1 MRLKLTYLFSCV
13 LLLISQLLYAQ
24 RVVHV
29 DVLVVGGGTSGIA
42 AGVQAARLQV
52 KTLVVEETLWL
63 GGMLSAAGVSA
74 TDGNHLLP
82 SGLWGEFRARI
93 YTYYGG
99 PSKVATGWVSNTHFE
114 PHVANQ
120 IWKDMAAAEKNLQI
134 LYQYQFLS
142 AIVEKNAHVAGARFV
157 HLVNGDQLI
166 VYAKQVVDATELGD
180 VMASAAVPFD
190 VGMEA
195 SAVTGENVQV
205 PSSND
210 IIQDLT
216 YVAILKDYGRGVDCT
231 IAKPVGYD
239 PTEFD
244 GCCLD
249 FYKDT
254 TRIKPGVDCAKMIT
268 YAKLP
273 GNKYM
278 LNWPGHGND
287 IYLNLIQLA
296 PAERAKE
303 LMKAKQQTL
312 RYIYFLQH
320 QLGYKNLGLADDEF
334 PTADRLALIPY
345 NREGRR
351 LRGVVRFKVQDIS
364 KPFDQQ
370 SPLYRTGV
378 AVGDY
383 PIDHHHR
390 KNPAAPQHLGFY
402 PIPSFSIPMGTLLPE
417 THTGLVVAEKGISV
431 SNVVNGTTRLQPC
444 VLLIGQAAGVLAAV
458 AVKNKN
464 KDARQVSV
472 RQVQSILLQQKAYL
486 MPYADV
492 STADFGFE
500 AIQRVGASGF
510 LRGKG
515 QPNAWANRTWFEP
528 DSTITVHQFVSQL
541 PAFAPLK
548 NASPVTYGNPLSKW
562 VEPAKNEGLLSLG
575 KAIELVGEIGKALPL
590 TNRKS
595 ANKNSG
601 RASIGEW
608 ISSSWM
614 GWGLTNYR
622 LDRPVTKRELAILLD
637 KVIDPFYVLTVNHQ
651 GNYTSI

>member
-1 MRLKLTYLFSCV
+1 MLRIKLTYL
-13 LLLISQLLYAQ
+13 LLCCLLVSNQLIQAQ
-24 RVVHV
+24 RVMHV
-29 DVLVVGGGTSGIA
+29 DVLVVGGGASGIT
-42 AGVQAARLQV
+42 AGIQAARLNV
-52 KTLVVEETLWL
+52 KTLVVEETTWL

-82 SGLWGEFRARI
+82 SGLWGEFRERI
-93 YTYYGG
+93 YAHYGG

-120 IWKDMAAAEKNLQI
+120 IWKEMASAEKSLQI
-134 LYQYQFLS
+134 IHQYQFRS
-142 AIVEKNAHVAGARFV
+142 AIVQKGSHISGARFINLQNESQ
-157 HLVNGDQLI
+157 LV
-166 VYAKQVVDATELGD
+166 VYAKQVIDATELGD
-180 VMASAAVPFD
+180 VMASAGVPFD

-195 SAVTGENVQV
+195 SATTGENVQV
-205 PSSND
+205 PATND

-231 IAKPVGYD
+231 IVKPAGYD

-244 GCCLD
+244 GSCLD
-249 FYKDT
+249 FYQDT

-287 IYLNLIQLA
+287 IYLNLINLT

-303 LMKAKQQTL
+303 LVKAKQQTL

-334 PTADRLALIPY
+334 PTSDRLALIPY

-351 LRGVVRFKVQDIS
+351 LKGVIRFKVQDIS
-364 KPFDQQ
+364 KPFDQEF
-370 SPLYRTGV
+370 PLYRTGI

-390 KNPAAPQHLGFY
+390 KNPDAPQHLGFY
-402 PIPSFSIPMGTLLPE
+402 PIPSFSIPLGALLPVS
-417 THTGLVVAEKGISV
+417 HSGLVVAEKGISV

-444 VLLIGQAAGVLAAV
+444 VLLIGQAAGVLAAL
-458 AVKNKN
+458 AVQNK
-464 KDARQVSV
+464 KSDARQISV
-472 RQVQSILLQQKAYL
+472 REVQSILLQQNAYL

-492 STADFGFE
+492 NLSTPGFYS
-500 AIQRVGASGF
+500 IQRIGACGF

-528 DSTITVHQFVSQL
+528 DSTMTVYQFLSQL
-541 PAFAPLK
+541 PALM
-548 NASPVTYGNPLSKW
+548 PVNNQISKW
-562 VEPAKNEGLLSLG
+562 LESAKSEGLLS
-575 KAIELVGEIGKALPL
+575 V
-590 TNRKS
+590 
-595 ANKNSG
+595 G
-601 RASIGEW
+601 RAVEFIEGIKKLTRKNTNINSSNAQV
-608 ISSSWM
+608 SSSWTT
-614 GWGLTNYR
+614 WGLSNYNPER
-622 LDRPVTKRELAILLD
+622 AITKRELAILLD
-637 KVIDPFYVLTVNHQ
+637 KIIDPFSTFSVNHL
-651 GNYTSI
+651 GNYTSP

>member
-1 MRLKLTYLFSCV
+1 MRNRLTYLLLSV
-13 LLLISQLLYAQ
+13 LLAGSHLLYAQ
-24 RVVHV
+24 RDMHV
-29 DVLVVGGGTSGIA
+29 DVLVVGGGTAGIA
-42 AGVQAARLQV
+42 AGIQAARLQA
-52 KTLVVEETLWL
+52 KTLIVEETTWL

-93 YTYYGG
+93 YKYYGG

-120 IWKDMAAAEKNLQI
+120 IWKEMASAEKSLQV
-134 LYQYQFLS
+134 LYQHQFNGT
-142 AIVEKNAHVAGARFV
+142 IVRNNSHVAGARFV
-157 HLVNGDQLI
+157 SLVNGKQLV

-180 VMASAAVPFD
+180 VMASAGVSFD
-190 VGMEA
+190 IGMEA
-195 SAVTGENVQV
+195 SALTGENVQV

-216 YVAILKDYGRGVDCT
+216 YVAILKDYGKGVDCT
-231 IAKPVGYD
+231 IAKPAGYD

-287 IYLNLIQLA
+287 IYLNLIQLT
-296 PAERAKE
+296 PAERSKE
-303 LMKAKQQTL
+303 LVKAKQQTL

-334 PTADRLALIPY
+334 PTPDRLALIPY

-351 LRGVVRFKVQDIS
+351 LKGVVRFKVQDIS
-364 KPFDQQ
+364 KPFDQPF
-370 SPLYRTGV
+370 PLYRTGI

-390 KNPAAPQHLGFY
+390 KNSAAPQHLGFY
-402 PIPSFSIPMGTLLPE
+402 PIPSFTIPLGSLLPQS
-417 THTGLVVAEKGISV
+417 HSGLIVAEKGISV

-444 VLLIGQAAGVLAAV
+444 VLLIGQAAGALAA
-458 AVKNKN
+458 ASIKNKVQ
-464 KDARQVSV
+464 DARQVSV
-472 RQVQSILLQQKAYL
+472 RLVQSILLQQKAYL

-492 STADFGFE
+492 SIADLGFE

-528 DSTITVHQFVSQL
+528 DSTITVYQFISQL
-541 PAFAPLK
+541 PAFAILK
-548 NASPVTYGNPLSKW
+548 NSNPVTYNNPLSSW
-562 VEPAKNEGLLSLG
+562 IEPSRKEGLLSLRR
-575 KAIELVGEIGKALPL
+575 AIELVGEIEKALL
-590 TNRKS
+590 VMNRKS
-595 ANKNSG
+595 SS
-601 RASIGEW
+601 RSESLSIEDRVYSNW
-608 ISSSWM
+608 V
-614 GWGLTNYR
+614 GWGLTNYQP
-622 LDRPVTKRELAILLD
+622 DRPVTKRELAMVLD
-637 KVIDPFYVLTVNHQ
+637 KIINPFSVLAVNHQ
-651 GNYTSI
+651 GNYTSP

>member
-1 MRLKLTYLFSCV
+1 MLRIKLTYL
-13 LLLISQLLYAQ
+13 LLCCLLVSNQLIQAQ
-24 RVVHV
+24 RVMHV
-29 DVLVVGGGTSGIA
+29 DVLVVGGGASGIT
-42 AGVQAARLQV
+42 AGIQAARLNV
-52 KTLVVEETLWL
+52 KTLVVEETTWL

-82 SGLWGEFRARI
+82 SGLWGEFRERI
-93 YTYYGG
+93 YAHYGG

-120 IWKDMAAAEKNLQI
+120 IWKEMASAEKSLQI
-134 LYQYQFLS
+134 IHQYQFRS
-142 AIVEKNAHVAGARFV
+142 AIVQKGSHISGARFINLQNESQ
-157 HLVNGDQLI
+157 LV
-166 VYAKQVVDATELGD
+166 VYAKQVIDATELGD
-180 VMASAAVPFD
+180 VMASAGVPFD

-195 SAVTGENVQV
+195 SATTGENVQV
-205 PSSND
+205 PATND

-231 IAKPVGYD
+231 IAKPAGYD

-244 GCCLD
+244 ASCLD
-249 FYKDT
+249 FYQDS

-287 IYLNLIQLA
+287 IYLNLINLT

-303 LMKAKQQTL
+303 LVKAKQQTL

-334 PTADRLALIPY
+334 PTSDRLALIPY

-351 LRGVVRFKVQDIS
+351 LKGVIRFKVQDIS
-364 KPFDQQ
+364 KPFDQEF
-370 SPLYRTGV
+370 PLYRTGI

-390 KNPAAPQHLGFY
+390 KNPDAPQHLGFY
-402 PIPSFSIPMGTLLPE
+402 PIPSFSIPLGALLPVS
-417 THTGLVVAEKGISV
+417 HSGLVVAEKGISV

-444 VLLIGQAAGVLAAV
+444 VLLIGQAAGVLAAL
-458 AVKNKN
+458 AVQNK
-464 KDARQVSV
+464 KSDARQISV
-472 RQVQSILLQQKAYL
+472 REVQSILLQQNAYL

-492 STADFGFE
+492 NLSTPGFYS
-500 AIQRVGASGF
+500 IQRIGACGF

-515 QPNAWANRTWFEP
+515 QPNAWANRTWFDP
-528 DSTITVHQFVSQL
+528 DSTITVYQFLSQL
-541 PAFAPLK
+541 PAFM
-548 NASPVTYGNPLSKW
+548 PVNKQLSKW
-562 VEPAKNEGLLSLG
+562 LESAKSEGLLS
-575 KAIELVGEIGKALPL
+575 V
-590 TNRKS
+590 
-595 ANKNSG
+595 G
-601 RASIGEW
+601 RAVEFIEGIKKSTRKNTSVNSSNEQV
-608 ISSSWM
+608 SSSWTT
-614 GWGLTNYR
+614 WGLSNYNPER
-622 LDRPVTKRELAILLD
+622 AITKRELAILLD
-637 KVIDPFYVLTVNHQ
+637 KIVDPFSTFPVNHL
-651 GNYTSI
+651 GNYTSP

>member
-1 MRLKLTYLFSCV
+1 MRNRLTYLLLSV
-13 LLLISQLLYAQ
+13 LLAGSHLLYAQ
-24 RVVHV
+24 RVMHV
-29 DVLVVGGGTSGIA
+29 DVLVVGGGTAGIA
-42 AGVQAARLQV
+42 AGIQAARLQA
-52 KTLVVEETLWL
+52 KTLIVEETTWL

-93 YTYYGG
+93 YKYYGG
-99 PSKVATGWVSNTHFE
+99 SSKVATGWVSNTHFE

-120 IWKDMAAAEKNLQI
+120 IWKEMASAEKSLQV
-134 LYQYQFLS
+134 LYQHQFNGT
-142 AIVEKNAHVAGARFV
+142 IVRNNSHVAGARFV
-157 HLVNGDQLI
+157 SLVNGKQLV

-180 VMASAAVPFD
+180 VMASAGVSFD
-190 VGMEA
+190 IGMEA
-195 SAVTGENVQV
+195 SALTGENVQV

-216 YVAILKDYGRGVDCT
+216 YVAILKDYGKGADCT
-231 IAKPVGYD
+231 IAKPAGYD

-287 IYLNLIQLA
+287 IYLNLIQLT
-296 PAERAKE
+296 PAERLKE
-303 LMKAKQQTL
+303 LVKAKQQTL

-334 PTADRLALIPY
+334 PTPDRLALIPY

-351 LRGVVRFKVQDIS
+351 LKGVVRFKVQDIS
-364 KPFDQQ
+364 KPFDQPF
-370 SPLYRTGV
+370 PLYRTGI

-390 KNPAAPQHLGFY
+390 KNSAAPQHLGFY
-402 PIPSFSIPMGTLLPE
+402 PIPSFTIPLGSLLPQS
-417 THTGLVVAEKGISV
+417 HSGLIVAEKGISV
-431 SNVVNGTTRLQPC
+431 SNVVNGTTRLQPW
-444 VLLIGQAAGVLAAV
+444 VLLIGQAAGALAA
-458 AVKNKN
+458 ASIKNKVQ
-464 KDARQVSV
+464 DARQVPV
-472 RQVQSILLQQKAYL
+472 RLVQSILLQQKAYL

-492 STADFGFE
+492 SIADLGFE

-528 DSTITVHQFVSQL
+528 DSTITVYQFISQL
-541 PAFAPLK
+541 PAFAILK
-548 NASPVTYGNPLSKW
+548 NSNPVTYNNPLSSW
-562 VEPAKNEGLLSLG
+562 IEPSRKEGLLSLRR
-575 KAIELVGEIGKALPL
+575 AIELVGEIEKALL
-590 TNRKS
+590 VMNRKS
-595 ANKNSG
+595 SS
-601 RASIGEW
+601 RSESLSIEDKVYSNW
-608 ISSSWM
+608 V
-614 GWGLTNYR
+614 GWGLTNYQP
-622 LDRPVTKRELAILLD
+622 DRPVTKRELAMLLD
-637 KVIDPFYVLTVNHQ
+637 KIINPFSVLAVNHQ
-651 GNYTSI
+651 GNYTSP

>member
-1 MRLKLTYLFSCV
+1 MRNRLTYLLLSV
-13 LLLISQLLYAQ
+13 LLAGSHLLYAQ
-24 RVVHV
+24 RVMHV
-29 DVLVVGGGTSGIA
+29 DVLVVGGGTAGIA
-42 AGVQAARLQV
+42 AGIQAARLQA
-52 KTLVVEETLWL
+52 KTLIVEETTWL

-93 YTYYGG
+93 YKYYGG

-120 IWKDMAAAEKNLQI
+120 IWKEMASAEKSLQV
-134 LYQYQFLS
+134 LYQHQFNGT
-142 AIVEKNAHVAGARFV
+142 IVRNNSHVAGARFV
-157 HLVNGDQLI
+157 SLVNGEQLV

-180 VMASAAVPFD
+180 VMASAGVSFD
-190 VGMEA
+190 IGMEA
-195 SAVTGENVQV
+195 SALTGENVQV

-216 YVAILKDYGRGVDCT
+216 YVAILKDYGKGVDCT
-231 IAKPVGYD
+231 IAKPAGYD

-287 IYLNLIQLA
+287 IYLNLIQLT
-296 PAERAKE
+296 PAERSKE
-303 LMKAKQQTL
+303 LVKAKQQTL

-334 PTADRLALIPY
+334 PTPDRLALIPY

-351 LRGVVRFKVQDIS
+351 LKGVVRFKVQDIS
-364 KPFDQQ
+364 KPFDQPF
-370 SPLYRTGV
+370 PLYRTGI

-390 KNPAAPQHLGFY
+390 KNSAAPQHLGFY
-402 PIPSFSIPMGTLLPE
+402 PIPSFTIPLGSLLPQS
-417 THTGLVVAEKGISV
+417 HSGLIVAEKGISV

-444 VLLIGQAAGVLAAV
+444 VLLIGQAAGALAA
-458 AVKNKN
+458 ASIKNKVQ
-464 KDARQVSV
+464 DARQVPV
-472 RQVQSILLQQKAYL
+472 RLVQSILLQQKAYL

-492 STADFGFE
+492 SIADLGFE

-528 DSTITVHQFVSQL
+528 DSTITVYQFISQL
-541 PAFAPLK
+541 PAFAILK
-548 NASPVTYGNPLSKW
+548 NSNPVTYNNPLSFWIESSRK
-562 VEPAKNEGLLSLG
+562 EGLLSLRR
-575 KAIELVGEIGKALPL
+575 AIELIGEIEKALRVM
-590 TNRKS
+590 NRKS
-595 ANKNSG
+595 
-601 RASIGEW
+601 SIDESLSIEEKVRLNWG
-608 ISSSWM
+608 
-614 GWGLTNYR
+614 GWGLTNYQP
-622 LDRPVTKRELAILLD
+622 DRPVTKRELAMLLD
-637 KVIDPFYVLTVNHQ
+637 KIINPFSVLAVNHQ
-651 GNYTSI
+651 GNYTSP

>member
-1 MRLKLTYLFSCV
+1 MRNRLTYLLLSV
-13 LLLISQLLYAQ
+13 LLAGSHLLYAQ
-24 RVVHV
+24 RVMHV
-29 DVLVVGGGTSGIA
+29 DVLVVGGGTAGIA
-42 AGVQAARLQV
+42 AGIQAARLQA
-52 KTLVVEETLWL
+52 KTLIVEETTWL

-93 YTYYGG
+93 YKYYGG

-114 PHVANQ
+114 PHVTNQ
-120 IWKDMAAAEKNLQI
+120 IWKEMASAEKSLQV
-134 LYQYQFLS
+134 LYQHQFNGT
-142 AIVEKNAHVAGARFV
+142 IVRNNSHVAGARFV
-157 HLVNGDQLI
+157 SLVNGEQL
-166 VYAKQVVDATELGD
+166 VVNAKQVVDATELGD
-180 VMASAAVPFD
+180 VMASAGVSFD
-190 VGMEA
+190 IGMEA
-195 SAVTGENVQV
+195 SALTGENVQV

-216 YVAILKDYGRGVDCT
+216 YVAILKDYGKGVDCT
-231 IAKPVGYD
+231 IAKPAGYD

-287 IYLNLIQLA
+287 IYLNLIQLT
-296 PAERAKE
+296 PAERSKE
-303 LMKAKQQTL
+303 LVKAKQQTL

-334 PTADRLALIPY
+334 PTPDRLALIPY

-351 LRGVVRFKVQDIS
+351 LKGVVRFKVQDIS
-364 KPFDQQ
+364 KPFDQPF
-370 SPLYRTGV
+370 PLYRTGI

-390 KNPAAPQHLGFY
+390 KNSAAPQHLGFY
-402 PIPSFSIPMGTLLPE
+402 PIPSFTIPLGSLLPQS
-417 THTGLVVAEKGISV
+417 HSGLIVAEKGISV

-444 VLLIGQAAGVLAAV
+444 VLLIGQAAGALAA
-458 AVKNKN
+458 ASIKNKVQ
-464 KDARQVSV
+464 DARQVSV
-472 RQVQSILLQQKAYL
+472 RLVQSILLQQKAYL

-492 STADFGFE
+492 SIADLGFE

-528 DSTITVHQFVSQL
+528 DSTITVYQFISQL
-541 PAFAPLK
+541 PAFAILK
-548 NASPVTYGNPLSKW
+548 NSNPVTYNNPLSFWIESSRK
-562 VEPAKNEGLLSLG
+562 EGLLSLRR
-575 KAIELVGEIGKALPL
+575 AIELVGEIEKALRVM
-590 TNRKS
+590 NRKS
-595 ANKNSG
+595 
-601 RASIGEW
+601 SIDESLSIEEKVRLNWG
-608 ISSSWM
+608 
-614 GWGLTNYR
+614 GWGLTNYQP
-622 LDRPVTKRELAILLD
+622 DRPVTKRELAMLLD
-637 KVIDPFYVLTVNHQ
+637 KIINPFYVLAVDHQ
-651 GNYTSI
+651 GNYTSP

>member
-1 MRLKLTYLFSCV
+1 M
-13 LLLISQLLYAQ
+13 
-24 RVVHV
+24 HV
-29 DVLVVGGGTSGIA
+29 DVLVVGGGASGIT
-42 AGVQAARLQV
+42 AGIQAARLNV
-52 KTLVVEETLWL
+52 KTLVVEETTWL

-82 SGLWGEFRARI
+82 SGLWGEFRERI
-93 YTYYGG
+93 YAHYGG

-120 IWKDMAAAEKNLQI
+120 IWKEMASAEKSLQI
-134 LYQYQFLS
+134 IHQYQFRS
-142 AIVEKNAHVAGARFV
+142 AIVQKGSHISGARFINLQNESQ
-157 HLVNGDQLI
+157 LV
-166 VYAKQVVDATELGD
+166 VYAKQVIDATELGD
-180 VMASAAVPFD
+180 VMASAGVPFD

-195 SAVTGENVQV
+195 SATTGENVQV
-205 PSSND
+205 PATND

-231 IAKPVGYD
+231 IAKPAGYD

-244 GCCLD
+244 ASCLD
-249 FYKDT
+249 FYQDS

-287 IYLNLIQLA
+287 IYLNLINLT

-303 LMKAKQQTL
+303 LVKAKQQTL

-334 PTADRLALIPY
+334 PTSDRLALIPY

-351 LRGVVRFKVQDIS
+351 LKGVIRFKVQDIS
-364 KPFDQQ
+364 KPFDQEF
-370 SPLYRTGV
+370 PLYRTGI

-390 KNPAAPQHLGFY
+390 KNPDAPQHLGFY
-402 PIPSFSIPMGTLLPE
+402 PIPSFSIPLGALLPVS
-417 THTGLVVAEKGISV
+417 HSGLVVAEKGISV

-444 VLLIGQAAGVLAAV
+444 VLLIGQAAGVLAAL
-458 AVKNKN
+458 AVQNK
-464 KDARQVSV
+464 KSDARQISV
-472 RQVQSILLQQKAYL
+472 REVQSILLQQNAYL

-492 STADFGFE
+492 NLSTPGFYS
-500 AIQRVGASGF
+500 IQRIGACGF

-528 DSTITVHQFVSQL
+528 DSTITVYQFLSQL
-541 PAFAPLK
+541 PAFM
-548 NASPVTYGNPLSKW
+548 PVNKQLSKW
-562 VEPAKNEGLLSLG
+562 LESAKSEGLLS
-575 KAIELVGEIGKALPL
+575 V
-590 TNRKS
+590 
-595 ANKNSG
+595 G
-601 RASIGEW
+601 RAVEFIEGIKKSTRKNTSVNSSNEQV
-608 ISSSWM
+608 SSSWTT
-614 GWGLTNYR
+614 WGLSNYNPER
-622 LDRPVTKRELAILLD
+622 AITKRELAILLD
-637 KVIDPFYVLTVNHQ
+637 KIVDPFSTFPVNHL
-651 GNYTSI
+651 GNYTSP

>member
-1 MRLKLTYLFSCV
+1 MQKRTTYFFFS
-13 LLLISQLLYAQ
+13 LLLAGSQFLYAQ
-24 RVVHV
+24 RVLHV
-29 DVLVVGGGTSGIA
+29 DVLVVGGGTAGIA
-42 AGVQAARLQV
+42 AGIQAARSHAN
-52 KTLVVEETLWL
+52 TLIVEETTWL

-82 SGLWGEFRARI
+82 AGLWGEFRGLI
-93 YTYYGG
+93 YKHYGG

-120 IWKDMAAAEKNLQI
+120 IWKEMAAAEKSLQV
-134 LYQYQFLS
+134 LYQYQFKS
-142 AIVEKNAHVAGARFV
+142 AILQKNSHVAGARFISRI
-157 HLVNGDQLI
+157 NGDALV
-166 VYAKQVVDATELGD
+166 VYANQVVDATELGD
-180 VMASAAVPFD
+180 VMASAGIPFD
-190 VGMEA
+190 LGMES
-195 SAVTGENVQV
+195 SALTGENVQV
-205 PSSND
+205 PASND

-216 YVAILKDYGRGVDCT
+216 YVAILKDYGSGVDCT
-231 IAKPVGYD
+231 IAKPAGYD

-296 PAERAKE
+296 PEERANK
-303 LMKAKQQTL
+303 LVKAKQQTL
-312 RYIYFLQH
+312 RYIYFLQQ

-351 LRGVVRFKVQDIS
+351 LRGIVRFKVQDIS
-364 KPFDQQ
+364 KPFDQPY
-370 SPLYRTGV
+370 PLYRTGI

-402 PIPSFSIPMGTLLPE
+402 PIPSFAIPLGTLLPAM
-417 THTGLVVAEKGISV
+417 HTGLVVAEKGISV

-444 VLLIGQAAGVLAAV
+444 VVLIGQAAGALAAL
-458 AVKNKN
+458 AVQNK
-464 KDARQVSV
+464 KRDARLVPV
-472 RQVQSILLQQKAYL
+472 RQVQSTLLQQKAYL

-492 STADFGFE
+492 SSADLGFE
-500 AIQRVGASGF
+500 AIQRIGASGF

-528 DSTITVHQFVSQL
+528 DSTITVYQFISQL
-541 PAFAPLK
+541 PAFVPTK
-548 NASPVTYGNPLSKW
+548 NLGNPSFINPLSKW
-562 VEPAKNEGLLSLG
+562 TEPAKREGLLSMNR
-575 KAIELVGEIGKALPL
+575 AIELLEAIDNSMSFL
-590 TNRKS
+590 THKS
-595 ANKNSG
+595 YDDKKQYMTEWVRANWE
-601 RASIGEW
+601 A
-608 ISSSWM
+608 
-614 GWGLTNYR
+614 WGLTNFQAE
-622 LDRPVTKRELAILLD
+622 RPVTKRELAILLD
-637 KVIDPFYVLTVNHQ
+637 KIIDPFSVLKINHF
-651 GNYTSI
+651 GNYSSS

>member
-1 MRLKLTYLFSCV
+1 MLRIKLTYL
-13 LLLISQLLYAQ
+13 LLCCLLVSNQLLQAQ
-24 RVVHV
+24 RVLHV
-29 DVLVVGGGTSGIA
+29 DVLVVGGGASGIT
-42 AGVQAARLQV
+42 AGIQAARLNV
-52 KTLVVEETLWL
+52 KTLVVEETTWL

-82 SGLWGEFRARI
+82 SGLWGEFRERI
-93 YTYYGG
+93 YAHYGG
-99 PSKVATGWVSNTHFE
+99 ASKVATGWVSNTHFE

-120 IWKDMAAAEKNLQI
+120 IWKEMASAEKSLQI
-134 LYQYQFLS
+134 IYQHQFRS
-142 AIVEKNAHVAGARFV
+142 AIVQKGSRISGARFINLQNESQ
-157 HLVNGDQLI
+157 LV
-166 VYAKQVVDATELGD
+166 VYAKQVIDATELGD
-180 VMASAAVPFD
+180 VMASAGVPFD

-195 SAVTGENVQV
+195 SATTGENVQV
-205 PSSND
+205 PATND

-231 IAKPVGYD
+231 IAKPAGYD

-244 GCCLD
+244 GSCLD
-249 FYKDT
+249 FYHDT

-287 IYLNLIQLA
+287 IYLNLINLT

-303 LMKAKQQTL
+303 LVKAKQQTL

-334 PTADRLALIPY
+334 PTSDRLALIPY

-351 LRGVVRFKVQDIS
+351 LKGVIRFKVQDIS
-364 KPFDQQ
+364 KPFDQEF
-370 SPLYRTGV
+370 PLYRTGI

-402 PIPSFSIPMGTLLPE
+402 PIPSFSVPLGALLPVS
-417 THTGLVVAEKGISV
+417 HSGLVVAEKGISV

-444 VLLIGQAAGVLAAV
+444 VLLIGQAGGVLAAL
-458 AVKNKN
+458 AVQNKKN
-464 KDARQVSV
+464 DARQISV
-472 RQVQSILLQQKAYL
+472 REVQSILLQQNAYL

-492 STADFGFE
+492 NLSTPGFYS
-500 AIQRVGASGF
+500 IQRIGACGF

-515 QPNAWANRTWFEP
+515 QANAWANRTWFEP
-528 DSTITVHQFVSQL
+528 DSTITVYQFLSQL
-541 PAFAPLK
+541 PALI
-548 NASPVTYGNPLSKW
+548 PVNNQISKW
-562 VEPAKNEGLLSLG
+562 LESAKSEGLLSVG
-575 KAIELVGEIGKALPL
+575 RAVEFIEGIK
-590 TNRKS
+590 KS
-595 ANKNSG
+595 ARKNTNVNSSN
-601 RASIGEW
+601 AQV
-608 ISSSWM
+608 SSSWTT
-614 GWGLTNYR
+614 WGLSNYNPER
-622 LDRPVTKRELAILLD
+622 AITKRELAILLD
-637 KVIDPFYVLTVNHQ
+637 KIVDPFSTFSVNHL
-651 GNYTSI
+651 GNYTSP

>member
-1 MRLKLTYLFSCV
+1 M
-13 LLLISQLLYAQ
+13 
-24 RVVHV
+24 HV
-29 DVLVVGGGTSGIA
+29 DVLVVGGGTAGVA
-42 AGVQAARLQV
+42 AGIQAARLQA
-52 KTLVVEETLWL
+52 KTLIVEETTWL

-93 YTYYGG
+93 YKYYGG

-120 IWKDMAAAEKNLQI
+120 IWKEMASAEKSLQV
-134 LYQYQFLS
+134 LYQHQFNGT
-142 AIVEKNAHVAGARFV
+142 IVRNNSHVAGARFV
-157 HLVNGDQLI
+157 SLVNGKQLV

-180 VMASAAVPFD
+180 VMASAGVSFD
-190 VGMEA
+190 IGMEA
-195 SAVTGENVQV
+195 SALTGENVQV

-216 YVAILKDYGRGVDCT
+216 YVAILKDYGKGADCT
-231 IAKPVGYD
+231 IAKPAGYD

-287 IYLNLIQLA
+287 IYLNLIQLT
-296 PAERAKE
+296 PAERSKE
-303 LMKAKQQTL
+303 LVKAKQQTL

-334 PTADRLALIPY
+334 PTPDRLALIPY

-351 LRGVVRFKVQDIS
+351 LKGVVRFKVQDIS
-364 KPFDQQ
+364 KPFDQPF
-370 SPLYRTGV
+370 PLYRTGI

-390 KNPAAPQHLGFY
+390 KNSAAPQHLGFY
-402 PIPSFSIPMGTLLPE
+402 PIPSFTIPLGSLLPQS
-417 THTGLVVAEKGISV
+417 HSGLIVAEKGISV

-444 VLLIGQAAGVLAAV
+444 VLLIGQAAGALAA
-458 AVKNKN
+458 ASIKNKVQ
-464 KDARQVSV
+464 DARQVSV
-472 RQVQSILLQQKAYL
+472 RLVQSILLQQKAYL

-492 STADFGFE
+492 SIADLGFE

-528 DSTITVHQFVSQL
+528 DSTITVYQFISQL
-541 PAFAPLK
+541 PAFAILK
-548 NASPVTYGNPLSKW
+548 NSNPVTYNNPLSSW
-562 VEPAKNEGLLSLG
+562 IEPSRKEGLLSLRR
-575 KAIELVGEIGKALPL
+575 AIELVGEIEKALL
-590 TNRKS
+590 VMNRKS
-595 ANKNSG
+595 SS
-601 RASIGEW
+601 RSESLSIEDRVYSNW
-608 ISSSWM
+608 V
-614 GWGLTNYR
+614 GWGLTNYQP
-622 LDRPVTKRELAILLD
+622 DRPVTKRELAMVLD
-637 KVIDPFYVLTVNHQ
+637 KIINPFSVLAVNHQ
-651 GNYTSI
+651 GNYTSP

>member
-1 MRLKLTYLFSCV
+1 MKRISLTYLFISW
-13 LLLISQLLYAQ
+13 LLVATQLVYAQ
-24 RVVHV
+24 QTIHV
-29 DVLVVGGGTSGIA
+29 DVLVVGGGTSGIT
-42 AGVQAARLQV
+42 AGIQASRLNV
-52 KTLVVEETLWL
+52 KALVVEETIWL

-74 TDGNHLLP
+74 TDGNHMLP
-82 SGLWGEFRARI
+82 SGLWGEFRERI
-93 YTYYGG
+93 YSHYGG

-114 PHVANQ
+114 PHVANK
-120 IWKDMAAAEKNLQI
+120 IWKEMASAEKNLQI
-134 LYQYQFLS
+134 LYQHQFLS
-142 AIVEKNAHVAGARFV
+142 AIVEKNAHVVGARFV
-157 HLVNGDQLI
+157 NLVNGDHLV
-166 VYAKQVVDATELGD
+166 VYAKQVVDASELGD
-180 VMASAAVPFD
+180 VMASAGVAFD

-195 SAVTGENVQV
+195 SALTGENVQV
-205 PSSND
+205 PATND

-216 YVAILKDYGRGVDCT
+216 YVAILKDYGQGADCT
-231 IAKPVGYD
+231 IAKPAGYD
-239 PTEFD
+239 PSEFD

-287 IYLNLIQLA
+287 IYLNLIHFS

-303 LMKAKQQTL
+303 LVKAKQQTL

-334 PTADRLALIPY
+334 PTDDRLALIPY

-351 LRGVVRFKVQDIS
+351 LKGLVRFKVQDIS
-364 KPFDQQ
+364 KPYNQQ
-370 SPLYRTGV
+370 FPLYRTGI

-402 PIPSFSIPMGTLLPE
+402 PIPSFSIPLASLIPE
-417 THTGLVVAEKGISV
+417 SHSGLVVAEKGISV

-444 VLLIGQAAGVLAAV
+444 VLLVGQAAGTLAALS
-458 AVKNKN
+458 VKSKQN
-464 KDARQVSV
+464 DARKISV
-472 RQVQSILLQQKAYL
+472 RQVQATLLNSKAYL

-492 STADFGFE
+492 KVSDIGFY
-500 AIQRVGASGF
+500 AIQKIGASGF

-528 DSTITVHQFVSQL
+528 DSTITVYQFLSEL
-541 PAFAPLK
+541 PSFARVI
-548 NASPVTYGNPLSKW
+548 NSSYQTYVNPLSKW
-562 VEPAKNEGLLSLG
+562 VASSQNEGLLTLG
-575 KAIELVGEIGKALPL
+575 RAIELVQEIGRAVA
-590 TNRKS
+590 TQRNSNRKKVADVSS
-595 ANKNSG
+595 AMQV
-601 RASIGEW
+601 R
-608 ISSSWM
+608 SSWTN
-614 GWGLTNYR
+614 WGLANFS
-622 LDRPVTKRELAILLD
+622 LERPITRRELAILLD
-637 KVIDPFYVLTVNHQ
+637 KVVDPFSNLVVNHQ
-651 GNYTSI
+651 GNYTSP

>member
-1 MRLKLTYLFSCV
+1 M
-13 LLLISQLLYAQ
+13 
-24 RVVHV
+24 HV
-29 DVLVVGGGTSGIA
+29 DVVVVGGGTAGIA
-42 AGVQAARLQV
+42 AGIQAARLQA
-52 KTLVVEETLWL
+52 KTLIVEETTWL

-93 YTYYGG
+93 YKYYGG

-120 IWKDMAAAEKNLQI
+120 IWKEMASAEKSLQV
-134 LYQYQFLS
+134 LYQHQFNGT
-142 AIVEKNAHVAGARFV
+142 IVRNNSHVAGARFV
-157 HLVNGDQLI
+157 SLVNGEQLV

-180 VMASAAVPFD
+180 VMASAGVSFD
-190 VGMEA
+190 IGMEA
-195 SAVTGENVQV
+195 SALTGENVQV

-216 YVAILKDYGRGVDCT
+216 YVAILKDYGKGVDCT
-231 IAKPVGYD
+231 IAKPAGYD

-287 IYLNLIQLA
+287 IYLNLIQLT
-296 PAERAKE
+296 PAERSKE
-303 LMKAKQQTL
+303 LVKAKQQTL

-334 PTADRLALIPY
+334 PTPDRLALIPY

-351 LRGVVRFKVQDIS
+351 LKGVVRFKVQDIS
-364 KPFDQQ
+364 KPFDQPF
-370 SPLYRTGV
+370 PLYRTGI

-390 KNPAAPQHLGFY
+390 KNSAAPQHLGFY
-402 PIPSFSIPMGTLLPE
+402 PIPSFTIPLGSLLPQS
-417 THTGLVVAEKGISV
+417 HSGLIVAEKGISV

-444 VLLIGQAAGVLAAV
+444 VLLIGQAAGALAA
-458 AVKNKN
+458 ASIKNKVQ
-464 KDARQVSV
+464 DARQVPV
-472 RQVQSILLQQKAYL
+472 RLVQSILLQQKAYL

-492 STADFGFE
+492 SIADLGFE

-528 DSTITVHQFVSQL
+528 DSTITVYQFISQL
-541 PAFAPLK
+541 PAFAILK
-548 NASPVTYGNPLSKW
+548 NSNPVTYNNPLSSW
-562 VEPAKNEGLLSLG
+562 IEPSRKEGLLSLRR
-575 KAIELVGEIGKALPL
+575 AIELVGEIEKALL
-590 TNRKS
+590 VMNRKS
-595 ANKNSG
+595 SS
-601 RASIGEW
+601 RSESLSIEDKVYSNW
-608 ISSSWM
+608 V
-614 GWGLTNYR
+614 GWGLTNYQP
-622 LDRPVTKRELAILLD
+622 DRPVTKRELAMVLD
-637 KVIDPFYVLTVNHQ
+637 KIINPFSVLAVNHQ
-651 GNYTSI
+651 GNYTSP